1 MFSHNNRIL
10 ISKKF
15 QVLKAVCRT
24 ERICR
29 CHSNNKLGDT
39 ALLTVAPS
47 SSSQQQQQQQQ
58 QREFHNETKS
68 RLELTTLS
76 FKYEV
81 HGVFLILGT
90 GIGKQQ
96 STLLGKCHNTCQ
108 NFKIIILAKT
118 SKCAAKATIKWCAT
132 VARLRSNGAKET
144 TLLTLVK
151 RKCCTAHCI
160 KVLQQQ
166 QCEK

>member
-47 SSSQQQQQQQQ
+47 SQQQQQIS
-58 QREFHNETKS
+58 QRNQIETGA
-68 RLELTTLS
+68 LHS
-76 FKYEV
+76 FIQIRGTWSISNTRYWNWEATVNTAWEV
-81 HGVFLILGT
+81 SQYLPKL
-90 GIGKQQ
+90 QNN
-96 STLLGKCHNTCQ
+96 NTCQ
-108 NFKIIILAKT
+108 NFKMCCKSNNKMVCHCGKT
-118 SKCAAKATIKWCAT
+118 A
-132 VARLRSNGAKET
+132 
-144 TLLTLVK
+144 
-151 RKCCTAHCI
+151 
-160 KVLQQQ
+160 
-166 QCEK
+166 